1 MYIHVSYKGAAV
13 LTSRHMQLHMSV
25 DNFSTKLVEQ
35 TNMPRRID
43 VGQAKKLH
51 RLGLFTF
58 GFLTFGWVES

>member
-1 MYIHVSYKGAAV
+1 
-13 LTSRHMQLHMSV
+13 MSV